1 MLAYPSISCISMCLC
16 DGGWRN
22 KILLQFFIP
31 LYQECINRLLLGLCI
46 FSKDAS
52 LPQPVC
58 HCVSDRSSTLLA
70 HCCSFNLSYL
80 SHNASLSV
88 SPLSFS
94 TTSHSHAGFHPPLPI
109 HPIHPCLKQRTV
121 ARVQFSS
128 SGVSPFVFVKS
139 SLTADLILCA
149 VLLTVE
155 KVAELLSVDRKGQI
169 VQAQPRRHNVKLSPG
184 PSKWKALFRTLLP
197 LEVINPSAGKLVICV
212 KGLSYI
218 YKASEKK

>member
-1 MLAYPSISCISMCLC
+1 M
-16 DGGWRN
+16 
-22 KILLQFFIP
+22 
-31 LYQECINRLLLGLCI
+31 
-46 FSKDAS
+46 
-52 LPQPVC
+52 
-58 HCVSDRSSTLLA
+58 
-70 HCCSFNLSYL
+70 
-80 SHNASLSV
+80 
-88 SPLSFS
+88 
-94 TTSHSHAGFHPPLPI
+94 
-109 HPIHPCLKQRTV
+109 
-121 ARVQFSS
+121 
-128 SGVSPFVFVKS
+128 FVKS